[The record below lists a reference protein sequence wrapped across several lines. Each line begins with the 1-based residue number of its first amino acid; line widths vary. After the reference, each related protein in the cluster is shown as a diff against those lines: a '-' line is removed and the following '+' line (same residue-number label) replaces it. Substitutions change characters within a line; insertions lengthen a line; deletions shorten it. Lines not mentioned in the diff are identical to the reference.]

1 MKIIINEN
9 QVKFLTED
17 LSSLEDVSYGLKE
30 SIALWCLM
38 NDFRFYIPNNI
49 FGNKISLANSEHINR
64 EICLDI
70 MKGTLTLANEERE
83 LFGYS
88 DYDDFEDGDDER
100 EEYMNDNNIY
110 KVTTESQEY
119 YIEVSNNISEHD
131 GDIILQDYV
140 DGELDDNDWYYDSI
154 GWFYKIFR

>member
-17 LSSLEDVSYGLKE
+17 LSSLDDVSYGLKE

-38 NDFRFYIPNNI
+38 NDFRFYIPNNV

-83 LFGYS
+83 LFGYN